1 VDLSAMLRDL
11 ARRGVNELH
20 VEAGS
25 KLNASLLRTGLVDE
39 LLVYVA
45 PCLLGDG
52 QPLAALGVLDTL
64 SARLSFGFHDAAL
77 VGHDL
82 RLRLRPSPMPPT

>member
-1 VDLSAMLRDL
+1 MLRDL

-39 LLVYVA
+39 LLAYMA

-52 QPLAALGVLDTL
+52 QPLATLGALETL
-64 SARLSFGFHDAAL
+64 AGRLWFGFHEAVR
-77 VGHDL
+77 VGEDL
-82 RLRLRPSPMPPT
+82 RLRLRPSGTPPT